1 MFWMIKS
8 SQKTNFQEIFRVT
21 KREKKIL
28 VISLLT
34 LAISSFILYIGF
46 IERHYFIII
55 ASTLIFVLS
64 FLKIVVVVWIS
75 HTRKIQEKSE
85 TRVMQ

>member
-8 SQKTNFQEIFRVT
+8 NLKTNFQEIFRVT
-21 KREKKIL
+21 TREKKKL

-64 FLKIVVVVWIS
+64 FLKIVVMVWII

-85 TRVMQ
+85 ARVIE